1 MWPTFIIF
9 LGSLAEFRQKNAGK
23 KAGAAKEKEEKKKR
37 KLEELSHDGG
47 GGEKVE
53 NEDDQ
58 AGTGHAWA
66 KTLIF
71 LFTSW
76 FVRGKDKLYF
86 NLFS

>member
-1 MWPTFIIF
+1 MSIWPTFIIL

-23 KAGAAKEKEEKKKR
+23 KAGAAMEKVEKQNR

-58 AGTGHAWA
+58 DGTGHA
-66 KTLIF
+66 
-71 LFTSW
+71 
-76 FVRGKDKLYF
+76 
-86 NLFS
+86 